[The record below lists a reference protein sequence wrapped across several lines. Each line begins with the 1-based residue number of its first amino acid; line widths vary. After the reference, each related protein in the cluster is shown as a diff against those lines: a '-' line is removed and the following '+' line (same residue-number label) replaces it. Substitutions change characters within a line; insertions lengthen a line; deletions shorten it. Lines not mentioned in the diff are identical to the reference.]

1 MTLNVGWDES
11 LPESD
16 PSTVTLDQR
25 LGAFRF
31 VRSGEAWLTFFVA
44 IIAFGSVIGS
54 IHSANWVS
62 EMPSLVVAGGIG
74 LVTGWLLG
82 NLRGRALPLHLLG
95 VGSGLFFAVA
105 LALRSMELEDELLRS
120 GLRARF
126 SEMGAR
132 IGEWLQAVVGGG
144 ISSDPLPF
152 VLMLVFVVWLIGY
165 LGTWAVFRWQNAWV
179 ALIPGGF
186 ALLTNVSYQPGQPS
200 RDLVVYL
207 FAAVLLIARLQF
219 VRESKR
225 WEAQGVRRAPYLSYE
240 VMTFAM
246 WVGLTLI
253 LFAWIVPTANNW
265 GPIADRWSAAMSP
278 VTERVDRVG
287 RLFIGIGSKRQ
298 QHVHSFGSTLP
309 LQGRVTLDDETVLMT
324 VVAPDLPNDR
334 PLYLRGA
341 VYDEYSGQGWV
352 VSQLATLPLPGTSV
366 EAARFGTP
374 GTRAQLRVPIEIEV
388 TVEESVASR
397 RLFSA
402 GDPLTADVAA
412 ELLTDESGFDAI
424 GLVPEERV
432 ESGDNY
438 ITVGSVSGAALDR
451 LLTSGRNY
459 PPAITD
465 RYLQLPDD
473 LPPEVAALAAEIV
486 GGLDQ
491 PYTVAR
497 SVEAY
502 LRTQYPFTLT
512 IARRPP
518 RTDSVAYFLFD
529 SGVGYFDHHAS
540 AMSVLLRT
548 LGVPARV
555 AVGFALDP
563 GDVNEQTKEYEVTEA
578 NAWTW
583 PEVYFEGLGWVEF
596 NPTPAERLISRPGDD
611 SELFDAALND
621 AGRAQALDLLFDEI
635 LEIDVPDDS
644 VLATP
649 LVEESGRIAEI
660 VAAVV
665 TWGVS
670 LTALL
675 FAAGVSMR
683 ALWAYWF
690 RGLGRAGGRWAKLQQ
705 LSSWAGQ
712 PMRLN
717 RTPRES
723 AVQLRAVAGID
734 DDVRP
739 LARAYSEERYGNSAD
754 EADDDG
760 EEAEALTDLYIT
772 VRNRLF
778 RRVIM
783 RWIRFGYVP
792 SASGEVPAAGA

>member
-1 MTLNVGWDES
+1 VTLNVGWDES
-11 LPESD
+11 LPESE
-16 PSTVTLDQR
+16 PSSVTLDQR

-31 VRSGEAWLTFFVA
+31 VRSGETWLTFFVA

-54 IHSANWVS
+54 IHSANWVT
-62 EMPSLVVAGGIG
+62 EMPSLVLAGSIG
-74 LVTGWLLG
+74 LIAGWLLG
-82 NLRGRALPLHLLG
+82 NLRERSLALHLIG
-95 VGSGLFFAVA
+95 IGSGLFFTLV
-105 LALRSMELEDELLRS
+105 LTLRSMELEDELLHS

-126 SEMGAR
+126 SEMGGR
-132 IGEWLQAVVGGG
+132 IGEWLQAVVSGG

-152 VLMLVFVVWLIGY
+152 VLMLVFAVWLIGY
-165 LGTWAVFRWQNAWV
+165 LGAWAVFRWRNAWV

-200 RDLVVYL
+200 RDLVLYL

-219 VRESKR
+219 VRESER
-225 WEAQGVRRAPYLSYE
+225 WEAQGVRRAPYLTYE
-240 VMTFAM
+240 VMTFAT
-246 WVGLTLI
+246 WVGLILI

-265 GPIADRWSAAMSP
+265 GPLADRWSTAMSP

-287 RLFIGIGSKRQ
+287 RLFIGIGSKRPQ
-298 QHVHSFGSTLP
+298 YVHSFGSTLP

-324 VVAPDLPNDR
+324 VVAPDLPNGR

-341 VYDEYSGQGWV
+341 VYDEYSGQGWA
-352 VSQLATLPLPGTSV
+352 VSQPATLPLQGTSV

-374 GTRAQLRVPIEIEV
+374 GTRAQLRVPVEIEV
-388 TVEESVASR
+388 TVDEAIASW

-402 GDPLTADVAA
+402 GDPLTANIAA

-432 ESGDNY
+432 ETGDSY
-438 ITVGSVSGAALDR
+438 VTVGSVSGAALER
-451 LLTSGRNY
+451 LLASGRNY
-459 PPAITD
+459 PPAIAD

-473 LPPEVAALAAEIV
+473 LPPEVAALAAETV
-486 GGLDQ
+486 GALDQ

-497 SVEAY
+497 SIEAY
-502 LRTQYPFTLT
+502 LRSQYPFSLT
-512 IARRPP
+512 IAKRPP
-518 RTDSVAYFLFD
+518 RTDSVAYFLFE

-548 LGVPARV
+548 QGVPARV
-555 AVGFALDP
+555 AVGFALNP
-563 GDVNEQTKEYEVTEA
+563 GDLDEQTKAYEVTEA

-596 NPTPAERLISRPGDD
+596 NPTPAERLIARPGDD

-621 AGRAQALDLLFDEI
+621 ANRAQALDLLFDEI
-635 LEIDVPDDS
+635 LEIDVPGDS

-649 LVEESGRIAEI
+649 LVEESGRIAQI

-675 FAAGVSMR
+675 FAAGISVR

-690 RGLGRAGGRWAKLQQ
+690 RGLGRAGSRWAKLQQ

-712 PMRLN
+712 PMQLT

-723 AVQLRAVAGID
+723 ADQLRLLARVEL
-734 DDVRP
+734 DVRP
-739 LARAYSEERYGNSAD
+739 LSCAYSEERYGNRVG
-754 EADDDG
+754 EVDDDG
-760 EEAEALTDLYIT
+760 EEDEALTNLYIT
-772 VRNRLF
+772 VRNRLL
-778 RRVIM
+778 RRVLW
-783 RWIRFGYVP
+783 RWLRFGYVP
-792 SASGEVPAAGA
+792 SASGEVPATGA